1 LETKV
6 SNKLFKVGLIGSLT
20 AAICCFSPVLV
31 VALGAIGLTGIV
43 AYLDIL
49 LLPALAL
56 FLGITA
62 FALWKRKQA

>member
-1 LETKV
+1 M
-6 SNKLFKVGLIGSLT
+6 SNKLFKVGLIGSLI
-20 AAICCFSPVLV
+20 AAICCFTPALV